1 MVGPYKFED
10 RMEYG
15 TRRITEHIQRKLGR
29 RSTEPDMVFLG
40 SALWDNVRWLRED
53 VAENRNPNLLIS
65 K

>member
-1 MVGPYKFED
+1 
-10 RMEYG
+10 MEYG